1 VYDITKLSSFKT
13 LKSWVEELQTQ
24 GPKDISIAI
33 AGNKADLADR
43 RVSSSVVVL
52 YVLRPDRGIVGV
64 DLAKSLEITHWICP
78 VCMVLERCSLS
89 SLFLIFG

>member
-1 VYDITKLSSFKT
+1 MLCADRIVLFLRGAAAAIIVYDITKLSSFKT

-43 RVSSSVVVL
+43 RVSCSVVVL
-52 YVLRPDRGIVGV
+52 YVLR
-64 DLAKSLEITHWICP
+64 LC
-78 VCMVLERCSLS
+78 
-89 SLFLIFG
+89 